1 MKSLKSISLIVF
13 CSIVSIVSLTAI
25 LLHFAYIRIGEDNIE
40 HLLKLMY
47 NFKSQEEVLPDAD
60 DPSGIKNYLTD
71 DVYNQL
77 IEPEETLRRYTK
89 TTGSS
94 CTILIEDI
102 TPTYVT
108 FTLDCDSIT
117 STRKFMVMY
126 KVNWQ
131 GKISYLRECEIVDFY

>member
-1 MKSLKSISLIVF
+1 MKSLKSKILLGF
-13 CSIVSIVSLTAI
+13 CSIIAITSVSAI
-25 LLHFAYIRIGEDNIE
+25 LLCYSYVKMGESNVE
-40 HLLKLMY
+40 NLLKVMY
-47 NFKSQEEVLPDAD
+47 NFRDQSEVLPDAD
-60 DPSGIKNYLTD
+60 DPSEMEDYVTE

-94 CTILIEDI
+94 CRIMIEDI

-117 STRKFMVMY
+117 STRKFMVIY